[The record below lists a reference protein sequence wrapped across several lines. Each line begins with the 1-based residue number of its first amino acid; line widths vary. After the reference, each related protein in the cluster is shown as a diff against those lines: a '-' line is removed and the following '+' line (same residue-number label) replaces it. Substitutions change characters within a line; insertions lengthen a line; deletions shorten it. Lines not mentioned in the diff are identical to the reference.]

1 MNTIE
6 HSLGLLLCLTTLY
19 VLHWMLLGRTA
30 GVRSRLPAIP
40 RWCRAP
46 ASAFATSTASHRA
59 FPLSLP
65 ILSTRPLEESA
76 AVVSMLRGAVQEHE
90 RKTAQSSSQKA
101 AFTTTNPGYK
111 NPLKPSSASA
121 LNALNNYPS
130 RHSTGVKRSA
140 SGLAKSLDGSFD
152 DDVASR
158 YQPIVVGG
166 SASPTQR
173 SIPNFPHENLFDA
186 DEFDDDIE
194 LDIDAPLPKP
204 TVTSPKLPPQPTHS
218 TSKSTVSYPTLPKQ
232 PQQPQ
237 TWAQQSNEEDL
248 VDFTQPATRDLAPNS
263 SAPLP
268 WSSSPLEHFHPPP
281 QSKPLLSLQDYA
293 FDGRVGK
300 GASTQQRPAKRRR
313 LPWRDQQGSQND
325 AASTQPTSST
335 TSKLKNTYAT
345 PASTKDKSHKSI
357 YPWNTTASAVKEQQK
372 KHREEA
378 KKLSL
383 KKVDG
388 TEDSV
393 RKAKS
398 TQKRPAR
405 VFLSDEQR
413 HVLELVIEKK
423 KSVFFTGSAGTGK
436 SVLMRE
442 IISQLRKKYQRE
454 PDRVAV
460 TASTGL
466 AACNVGGVTLHSF
479 AGIGLGKEDV
489 PELVRKIKRN
499 QKAKHRWM
507 RTKVLVID
515 EVSMVDGEL
524 FDKLEAIARQIRNN
538 GRPFGGIQ
546 LVITGDFFQL
556 PPVPEGGRAAKF
568 CFDGATWSTC
578 IEHTIGLHHVFRQ
591 KDPIFAGM
599 LNEMREGRLTESSI
613 QAFRKLDR
621 PLNFEDSLD
630 ATELFPTRQEVDRA
644 NTGRLSLLQGELYP
658 FPAKDGGSIV
668 DKAQRDKLLSNCL
681 APEMITLKKGAQ
693 VMLIKNIDETLVNG
707 SLGRIIGFMD
717 ERQFDSYNNN
727 EAAFLQSPGGTIQS
741 NRDVDES
748 QPDARQM
755 MQGITTSRR
764 WPLARFAVADGTWR
778 DLLCQPETWN
788 VELPNGEIQASRAQ
802 IPLILAWAL
811 SIHKAQGQTLDRV
824 KVDLGKVFEKGQ
836 AYVAL
841 SRATSMAGLQ
851 VLRFDPRKV
860 NAHERVRNFYSKLA
874 RVELAEKNQ
883 ARLEKIK
890 EPSKTTT
897 SAKDYEEQF
906 MTGARMVEGN
916 FNWED
921 F

>member
-1 MNTIE
+1 MNTIDN
-6 HSLGLLLCLTTLY
+6 SLGLLLCLTTLY
-19 VLHWMLLGRTA
+19 VLHWMILGRTA

-40 RWCRAP
+40 RWSRTAHAP
-46 ASAFATSTASHRA
+46 ASAFATSNASQRP
-59 FPLSLP
+59 FSLP
-65 ILSTRPLEESA
+65 ILSTRPLESA
-76 AVVSMLRGAVQEHE
+76 AANMLRGAVKEHE
-90 RKTAQSSSQKA
+90 RKTAQSQISNFASSQSSQKA
-101 AFTTTNPGYK
+101 ASTANPGYK
-111 NPLKPSSASA
+111 NPLKPTSASA
-121 LNALNNYPS
+121 LNGLNNHQS
-130 RHSTGVKRSA
+130 QHRTGIKRTA

-152 DDVASR
+152 DDVGSR

-166 SASPTQR
+166 SSSQTKR
-173 SIPNFPHENLFDA
+173 NIPHFPQENLFDA

-194 LDIDAPLPKP
+194 LDIDAPLTKP
-204 TVTSPKLPPQPTHS
+204 TVSYPKLPPQPAQPTP
-218 TSKSTVSYPTLPKQ
+218 KSTVSYPTLPKQ
-232 PQQPQ
+232 QPQ
-237 TWAQQSNEEDL
+237 SRIAGKQGNDDL
-248 VDFTQPATRDLAPNS
+248 VDFTLSSAQQSATRDQAPNS

-268 WSSSPLEHFHPPP
+268 WSSSPLEHFNPPP
-281 QSKPLLSLQDYA
+281 KSKPLPSLQDYA
-293 FDGRVGK
+293 FDGRVEK
-300 GASTQQRPAKRRR
+300 GASTQHRPAKRRT
-313 LPWRDQQGSQND
+313 LPWLDQEGTQSD
-325 AASTQPTSST
+325 AAPKPSTSST
-335 TSKLKNTYAT
+335 ASKVKNTYAT
-345 PASTKDKSHKSI
+345 PASTKDKRDKSM

-378 KKLSL
+378 KELSL

-405 VFLSDEQR
+405 VFLSDEQQ

-591 KDPIFAGM
+591 KDP
-599 LNEMREGRLTESSI
+599 
-613 QAFRKLDR
+613 
-621 PLNFEDSLD
+621 
-630 ATELFPTRQEVDRA
+630 
-644 NTGRLSLLQGELYP
+644 
-658 FPAKDGGSIV
+658 
-668 DKAQRDKLLSNCL
+668 
-681 APEMITLKKGAQ
+681 
-693 VMLIKNIDETLVNG
+693 
-707 SLGRIIGFMD
+707 
-717 ERQFDSYNNN
+717 
-727 EAAFLQSPGGTIQS
+727 
-741 NRDVDES
+741 
-748 QPDARQM
+748 
-755 MQGITTSRR
+755 
-764 WPLARFAVADGTWR
+764 
-778 DLLCQPETWN
+778 
-788 VELPNGEIQASRAQ
+788 
-802 IPLILAWAL
+802 
-811 SIHKAQGQTLDRV
+811 
-824 KVDLGKVFEKGQ
+824 
-836 AYVAL
+836 
-841 SRATSMAGLQ
+841 
-851 VLRFDPRKV
+851 
-860 NAHERVRNFYSKLA
+860 SK
-874 RVELAEKNQ
+874 
-883 ARLEKIK
+883 
-890 EPSKTTT
+890 
-897 SAKDYEEQF
+897 
-906 MTGARMVEGN
+906 
-916 FNWED
+916 
-921 F
+921 

>member
-1 MNTIE
+1 MKTIDN
-6 HSLGLLLCLTTLY
+6 SLAVLLCLTTLY
-19 VLHWMLLGRTA
+19 ILHWMILRRTA

-40 RWCRAP
+40 RWCR
-46 ASAFATSTASHRA
+46 
-59 FPLSLP
+59 LP
-65 ILSTRPLEESA
+65 ILSTRPLESA
-76 AVVSMLRGAVQEHE
+76 AVNMLRGAVKEHE
-90 RKTAQSSSQKA
+90 RKTVQSHISSY
-101 AFTTTNPGYK
+101 NK
-111 NPLKPSSASA
+111 NPLKPTSPSA
-121 LNALNNYPS
+121 LNARNNHPAI
-130 RHSTGVKRSA
+130 KRTA
-140 SGLAKSLDGSFD
+140 SGLAKSLHGSFD
-152 DDVASR
+152 DDAHH
-158 YQPIVVGG
+158 
-166 SASPTQR
+166 T
-173 SIPNFPHENLFDA
+173 HHNLFDA

-194 LDIDAPLPKP
+194 LDIDAPAPAPAPLTKP
-204 TVTSPKLPPQPTHS
+204 TVTYPNLPPTPAHS
-218 TSKSTVSYPTLPKQ
+218 TSKPTPSYPTLPKQ
-232 PQQPQ
+232 QARPQNVGK
-237 TWAQQSNEEDL
+237 QSNDDL
-248 VDFTQPATRDLAPNS
+248 VDFALSSAQHPATRDQALNS

-268 WSSSPLEHFHPPP
+268 WSSSPPEHFDPPP
-281 QSKPLLSLQDYA
+281 QSKPLPSLQDYA
-293 FDGRVGK
+293 FDGRVEK
-300 GASTQQRPAKRRR
+300 GASAQQRPAKRRT
-313 LPWRDQQGSQND
+313 LPWLDQEGTQND
-325 AASTQPTSST
+325 AVPKQSTSSTT
-335 TSKLKNTYAT
+335 TSKLKSTYAT
-345 PASTKDKSHKSI
+345 PASTKDKRDKSMF
-357 YPWNTTASAVKEQQK
+357 PWNTTASAVKEQQK

-393 RKAKS
+393 RIAKT

-405 VFLSDEQR
+405 VFLSDEQK
-413 HVLELVIEKK
+413 HVLDLVIEKK

-489 PELVRKIKRN
+489 SELVRKIKRN

-507 RTKVLVID
+507 RTRVLVID

-556 PPVPEGGRAAKF
+556 PPVPESGRAAKF

-599 LNEMREGRLTESSI
+599 LNEMREGRLSESSI
-613 QAFRKLDR
+613 QAFKKLDR

-644 NTGRLSLLQGELYP
+644 NSGRLSHLQGELYP
-658 FPAKDGGSIV
+658 FPAKDGGSIL

-681 APEMITLKKGAQ
+681 APELITLKKGAQ

-707 SLGRIIGFMD
+707 SLGRVIGFMD

-741 NRDVDES
+741 NRDIDES

-755 MQGITTSRR
+755 MQGVTTSRR
-764 WPLARFAVADGTWR
+764 WPVVRFAVADGTWR
-778 DLLCQPETWN
+778 DLLCQPETWK
-788 VELPNGEIQASRAQ
+788 VELPNGEVQASRAQ

-874 RVELAEKNQ
+874 RVQLAEKNQ
-883 ARLEKIK
+883 ARLDKIK

-897 SAKDYEEQF
+897 SAKGYE
-906 MTGARMVEGN
+906 
-916 FNWED
+916 
-921 F
+921 